1 MKILYFFGFYSLC
14 FFSVW
19 KLSWVDLLTPLSTS
33 INWKKGCRLS
43 DIAVDK
49 NSLLFYWLSML
60 KSKPIFYMHLYSSQF
75 SHLVLS
81 VCLCVVCQM
90 SELIFAFD
98 FSVSLFVF
106 VKINV
111 DFGFDRSTKLT
122 CQAILINFLIL
133 FWKLNL
139 KDGEL

>member
-1 MKILYFFGFYSLC
+1 MFKLLLCKENIMKTNYLRKIIMLRKIMKIFFFCFYSFC
-14 FFSVW
+14 FFSFCW
-19 KLSWVDLLTPLSTS
+19 KISWVDLLTPLSTS
-33 INWKKGCRLS
+33 IDWKKGCRLS

-90 SELIFAFD
+90 SELIFASWF
-98 FSVSLFVF
+98 FRFT
-106 VKINV
+106 
-111 DFGFDRSTKLT
+111 FGL
-122 CQAILINFLIL
+122 C
-133 FWKLNL
+133 
-139 KDGEL
+139 

>member
-1 MKILYFFGFYSLC
+1 
-14 FFSVW
+14 
-19 KLSWVDLLTPLSTS
+19 
-33 INWKKGCRLS
+33 
-43 DIAVDK
+43 
-49 NSLLFYWLSML
+49 
-60 KSKPIFYMHLYSSQF
+60 
-75 SHLVLS
+75 
-81 VCLCVVCQM
+81 M